1 MDNLLRRKDLVENPT
16 ARVPVCLCLDVSGS
30 MSGDPINELNCG
42 ALDVIIIG
50 TTILFFKIN

>member
-30 MSGDPINELNCG
+30 MSGDPINELNRG
-42 ALDVIIIG
+42 VKQFYDAIRNDSV
-50 TTILFFKIN
+50 